1 MNTRITELDKLE
13 NYLKE
18 NDIEYER
25 IDTEMPP
32 DILMGSP
39 VIIPRGFGERHQICV
54 PHTGSD
60 CDWDVICNY
69 GSYGFEDGLLELMG
83 TLVTEEEYEYDSVVG
98 YLTAEDI
105 IERLETKMN
114 NERKGGKDDE

>member
-1 MNTRITELDKLE
+1 MNSRITELDKLE

-39 VIIPRGFGERHQICV
+39 VNIPRGYGERHQICV
-54 PHTGSD
+54 PRKGIA

-105 IERLETKMN
+105 IERLETKN
-114 NERKGGKDDE
+114 FSNHC

>member
-1 MNTRITELDKLE
+1 MESRITELDKLE

-25 IDTEMPP
+25 IDTEMPT

-39 VIIPRGFGERHQICV
+39 VIVPRGFGERHQICV
-54 PHTGSD
+54 LHTGSN

-83 TLVTEEEYEYDSVVG
+83 TLVTKEESEYDSVVG

-105 IERLETKMN
+105 IERLEAN
-114 NERKGGKDDE
+114 NDR

>member
-1 MNTRITELDKLE
+1 MNSRITELDKLE

-25 IDTEMPP
+25 IDKGISPG
-32 DILMGSP
+32 ILMGAPDFVSG
-39 VIIPRGFGERHQICV
+39 GFGERHQICV
-54 PHTGSD
+54 PHKGPD

-83 TLVTEEEYEYDSVVG
+83 TLVTEEEHEYDSVVG

-105 IERLETKMN
+105 IERLEAN
-114 NERKGGKDDE
+114 NDR